1 MNRRPS
7 RVPRVL
13 SIGAAIQ
20 DVFLRNSPAFRTV
33 KIDSTHE
40 MTELELGAKIDV
52 NKIDF
57 STGGGATNAAVTF
70 ARQALY
76 SSFMGVVGRDIP
88 GSTILKVLDEESVD
102 TSRVIMDEDYNTDY
116 STVILAPNGERTILT
131 YRGASAQLKSEDLA
145 IRRNE
150 FDWLYVSNL
159 AGRMDFIDDVFS
171 QARDNSVKIVWNPGK
186 KELLED
192 KKMKPLLEDVEVLI
206 VNKQEAQTIFEG
218 GTLEE
223 LVYHALNIVPVIII
237 TDGPNGVIAGDGKTI
252 VRAGMYEDVSSVD
265 RTGAGD
271 AFGSGFLSQW
281 AQGADLKQ
289 SLLFASANSTS
300 VIQYVGAKTGI
311 LYQNAELHS
320 MPMSEISMV

>member
-70 ARQALY
+70 ARQGLY

-186 KELLED
+186 K
-192 KKMKPLLEDVEVLI
+192 
-206 VNKQEAQTIFEG
+206 
-218 GTLEE
+218 
-223 LVYHALNIVPVIII
+223 
-237 TDGPNGVIAGDGKTI
+237 
-252 VRAGMYEDVSSVD
+252 
-265 RTGAGD
+265 
-271 AFGSGFLSQW
+271 
-281 AQGADLKQ
+281 
-289 SLLFASANSTS
+289 
-300 VIQYVGAKTGI
+300 
-311 LYQNAELHS
+311 
-320 MPMSEISMV
+320 

>member
-70 ARQALY
+70 ARQGLY

-218 GTLEE
+218 G
-223 LVYHALNIVPVIII
+223 H
-237 TDGPNGVIAGDGKTI
+237 
-252 VRAGMYEDVSSVD
+252 
-265 RTGAGD
+265 
-271 AFGSGFLSQW
+271 
-281 AQGADLKQ
+281 LKNWYTM
-289 SLLFASANSTS
+289 L
-300 VIQYVGAKTGI
+300 
-311 LYQNAELHS
+311 
-320 MPMSEISMV
+320 

>member
-1 MNRRPS
+1 MDQKPNRI
-7 RVPRVL
+7 PRII

-20 DVFLRNSPAFRTV
+20 DVFLSNSPAFQTV

-70 ARQALY
+70 ARQGLY
-76 SSFMGVVGRDIP
+76 SSFMGVVGDDIP
-88 GSTILKVLDEESVD
+88 GNNILQVLDEENVD
-102 TSRVIMDEDYNTDY
+102 TSRVLMNDNYNTDY
-116 STVILAPNGERTILT
+116 STVISAPNGERTILT
-131 YRGASAQLKSEDLA
+131 YRGASTQLDGKDLK
-145 IRRNE
+145 IDKGE
-150 FDWLYVSNL
+150 FDWLYASNL
-159 AGRMDFIDDVFS
+159 AGRMDFIDNVFS
-171 QARDNSVKIVWNPGK
+171 QARDKSVKIVWNPGK
-186 KELLED
+186 KELLETD
-192 KKMKPLLEDVEVLI
+192 KMKALLEDVEVLV

-218 GTLEE
+218 NTLEE
-223 LVYHALNIVPVIII
+223 LVYHALNMVPVIII
-237 TDGPNGVIAGDGKTI
+237 TDGANGVIAGDGKKI
-252 VRAGMYEDVSSVD
+252 VRAGMYEDVPSVD

-281 AQGADLKQ
+281 AQGANLKQ

-311 LYQNAELHS
+311 LYQGAELHS
-320 MPMSEISMV
+320 MPMSEVDMV